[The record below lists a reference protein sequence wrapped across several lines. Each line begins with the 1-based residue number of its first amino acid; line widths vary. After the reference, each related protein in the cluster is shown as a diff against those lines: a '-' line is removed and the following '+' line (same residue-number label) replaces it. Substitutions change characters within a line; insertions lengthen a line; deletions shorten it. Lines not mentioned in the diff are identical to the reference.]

1 MGGDS
6 DDEVGSGSE
15 SSGGFLSPSEGEDS
29 GSEAE
34 EPQPQAKKRRVDGSE
49 SLGLELVTGAL
60 HHGGCGAPAATA
72 AHIDASEEAA
82 ASLMQL
88 EVEELLKEARPDH
101 GLEAAL
107 LELVRSLAALLRALP
122 DAEVAPDARE
132 AAAVRGFLSDLAF
145 QPVRPFV
152 FRAPTRVQVVGSF
165 GLRAAL
171 RPSPCLDLSL
181 LMPAACFDSKDQ
193 LNHRYFAKRALYLAH
208 VAAALR
214 GHPQLSGVGWECLA
228 DDPRRPALVLHPR
241 QTPGGFCIRLLPAA
255 PPELCPLPRLAPDRN
270 NLRRRQQQQQQTA
283 RSAAWPAKQARVAR
297 AARRPRV
304 PREASS
310 RSSPTGRGRWRWQ
323 QRRRRSRR
331 SRGCCPRRTTTPR
344 YCRTC

>member
-1 MGGDS
+1 MHGCLLAAQHFAQPTLAPSSMGGDS

-60 HHGGCGAPAATA
+60 HHGGCGAAAATA

-122 DAEVAPDARE
+122 DAEVAPDAWE

-145 QPVRPFV
+145 QPVVSRVGVMGLALVSLALELPLGGALLWSQHQPAWLPSTWLPTRLLRLLLDAVQRPFV

-193 LNHRYFAKRALYLAH
+193 LNHR
-208 VAAALR
+208 
-214 GHPQLSGVGWECLA
+214 W
-228 DDPRRPALVLHPR
+228 
-241 QTPGGFCIRLLPAA
+241 GGQ
-255 PPELCPLPRLAPDRN
+255 DGG
-270 NLRRRQQQQQQTA
+270 
-283 RSAAWPAKQARVAR
+283 
-297 AARRPRV
+297 ARRGCG
-304 PREASS
+304 ALCSS
-310 RSSPTGRGRWRWQ
+310 S
-323 QRRRRSRR
+323 
-331 SRGCCPRRTTTPR
+331 
-344 YCRTC
+344 YCQA